1 MYVMLFFWIIQRII
15 FRRVVVMKNTRKH
28 RRMIAAVRIVS
39 LVMTL
44 VMLCTL
50 FPATTALGDDTNQ
63 DGEVDISDA
72 TNLQAYLAEYPV
84 QNPIGEILY

>member
-1 MYVMLFFWIIQRII
+1 MLFFWIIQRII

-28 RRMIAAVRIVS
+28 RRMIVS